1 MITEDYVSFETAKL
15 LKKKGFYQ
23 DFLSEITP
31 VWKLNGNRTELA
43 FYGCDNYPCETD
55 EWYSAPILQLAMKW
69 LREKHNLHI
78 ITLPYAP
85 IDRNP
90 YHPGEADVVYIA
102 QLFKGI
108 IPIDKI
114 GRSVI
119 KLTPEQACEAA
130 IRYTLENLI

>member
-1 MITEDYVSFETAKL
+1 MGYISEDYCSEEL
-15 LKKKGFYQ
+15 SGMLMEKGYIGATNTYLGKDDINVKQ
-23 DFLSEITP
+23 IT
-31 VWKLNGNRTELA
+31 
-43 FYGCDNYPCETD
+43 
-55 EWYSAPILQLAMKW
+55 LQSAMKW

-85 IDRNP
+85 IDKNP

-119 KLTPEQACEAA
+119 KLTHEQACEAA
-130 IRYTLENLI
+130 IRYTLENLIN